1 MAIVDFKI
9 SGYRSIKNL
18 WLKLQ
23 PINVIVG
30 QNGTGKSNLYRAMY
44 LISCATRGEL
54 ARAIADEG
62 GILSAL
68 WAGENL
74 KAEDF
79 KISLSVRTL
88 TYEYNLVFGQ
98 AGSVIRPGFFAND
111 PVIRLEEVFK
121 FEKGVRKRLL
131 QRRLGSVFAR
141 NAQGKEV
148 EYTTKVSDSEAVL
161 SALKDPVNFP
171 ELFALREEILAW
183 RFYHSFRSDI
193 DSPLRMP
200 QIGVL
205 TKVLSHDGKDLAATL
220 ASIIECGDKEALET
234 AIDEAFPGAELGI
247 STTASGLSL
256 SFFQPGLLRPFNGSE
271 LSDGT
276 LQYLCLLAALLS
288 LSPPAVIVLNEPET
302 SLHPD
307 LIEPLARL
315 IVRCSKDCQIWITTH
330 SLELSDRIMDLT
342 GYEAYELTKVNGA
355 TKLVGVGLG
364 GYRESDDDDDEN
376 EEQREDLD

>member
-9 SGYRSIKNL
+9 NGYRSIKEL

-30 QNGTGKSNLYRAMY
+30 PNGTGKSNLYRAMY
-44 LISCATRGEL
+44 LLSCAARGEL
-54 ARAIADEG
+54 ASAIADEG
-62 GILSAL
+62 GITSAL
-68 WAGENL
+68 WAGEDL
-74 KAEDF
+74 KPEDF
-79 KISLSVRTL
+79 KIALSMRTANF
-88 TYEYNLVFGQ
+88 EYNLQFGP
-98 AGSVIRPGFFAND
+98 AGKTSRPMFFKND
-111 PVIRLEEVFK
+111 PVIRLEEIFRL
-121 FEKGVRKRLL
+121 EKGVRKTLL
-131 QRRLGSVFAR
+131 RRRLGSVTAR
-141 NAQGKEV
+141 NSQGKEV

-171 ELFALREEILAW
+171 ELFAVREEILAW
-183 RFYHSFRSDI
+183 RFYHHFRTDM

-205 TKVLSHDGKDLAATL
+205 TPVLSHDGKDLAAAL
-220 ASIIECGDKEALET
+220 ASIIESGDREALE
-234 AIDEAFPGAELGI
+234 AALDEAFPGAELGI
-247 STTASGLSL
+247 VSTPVGLSL
-256 SFFQPGLLRPFNGSE
+256 SFSQPGLLRPFSGSE

-288 LSPPAVIVLNEPET
+288 LSSPSVIVLNEPET
-302 SLHPD
+302 SLHPG

-342 GYEAYELTKVNGA
+342 GYEAYELTKVRGQ

-364 GYRESDDDDDEN
+364 GYREAAADEDEGIN
-376 EEQREDLD
+376 